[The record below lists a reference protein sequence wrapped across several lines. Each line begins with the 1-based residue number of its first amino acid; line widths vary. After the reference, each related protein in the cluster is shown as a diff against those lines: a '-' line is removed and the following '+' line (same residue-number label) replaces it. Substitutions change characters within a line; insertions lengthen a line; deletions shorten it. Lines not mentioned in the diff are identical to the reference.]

1 MAADTR
7 TKEELLAEIE
17 KIASEKA
24 ALEKENS
31 DLKANANSPTK
42 SGLEVRAVE
51 FSNERL

>member
-1 MAADTR
+1 MAADTK
-7 TKEELLAEIE
+7 TTQELQAELE
-17 KIASEKA
+17 KIKAEKA

-31 DLKANANSPTK
+31 DLKANTNQPQK